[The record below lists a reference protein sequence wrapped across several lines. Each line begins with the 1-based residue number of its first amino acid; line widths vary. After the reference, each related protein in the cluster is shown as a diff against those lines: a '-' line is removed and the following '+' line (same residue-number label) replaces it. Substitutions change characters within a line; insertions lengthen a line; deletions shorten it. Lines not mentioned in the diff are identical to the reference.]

1 MEPDQ
6 TIPATEARKS
16 SFGDTAVW
24 MRGLYMLLL
33 VLAFG
38 VAQTLLC
45 VTAIAQFLW
54 LLFSGEANSQL
65 TQFGSSLSRWPR
77 NRTRSATPSDPA
89 SASNSARPALLSPP
103 TSSAVAFGT
112 AAIARIKNSTP
123 L

>member
-1 MEPDQ
+1 METDQ
-6 TIPATEARKS
+6 TVPATEQRKS
-16 SFGDTAVW
+16 SFGDTAIW

-65 TQFGSSLSRWPR
+65 TQFGNSLSRWL
-77 NRTRSATPSDPA
+77 SDAARFLTCASEAKPFPWAAWPPA
-89 SASNSARPALLSPP
+89 Q
-103 TSSAVAFGT
+103 
-112 AAIARIKNSTP
+112 
-123 L
+123 